1 MVSWK
6 PQDLV
11 ADETK
16 ENEKR
21 IIETAQRH
29 IRITPISLA
38 RWLPVGLSHRANAA
52 A

>member
-16 ENEKR
+16 QNEKR

-29 IRITPISLA
+29 IRITPLSSPS
-38 RWLPVGLSHRANAA
+38 RWLPGRLTRES
-52 A
+52 